1 MISHPTATE
10 LTEAVAAFDAETPT
24 PGDARHVFLARVA
37 DNARA
42 TLAREAE
49 QGARLEAEA
58 VERLSALLAM
68 TGDHATLNAE
78 LCRRLKDGE
87 LAPLDPVL
95 LAHLR
100 ATAIGQ
106 IAIDQPTYGGLAA
119 LLDADLGL
127 GGREG

>member
-1 MISHPTATE
+1 MISHPTAEE
-10 LTEAVAAFDAETPT
+10 LSEAVALFQAESAT
-24 PGDARHVFLARVA
+24 PGDARHAFLARVA

-49 QGARLEAEA
+49 HGARLEAEA
-58 VERLSALLAM
+58 NQRLSALLGEA
-68 TGDHATLNAE
+68 GDYATLNAR
-78 LCRRLKDGE
+78 LCE
-87 LAPLDPVL
+87 ALAGGKIGPREPAL

-119 LLDADLGL
+119 LLDDGR
-127 GGREG
+127 GG

>member
-1 MISHPTATE
+1 MISHPNAAE
-10 LTEAVAAFDAETPT
+10 LTEAIAAFDAEAAA
-24 PGDARHVFLARVA
+24 PGDARHAFLARVA

-49 QGARLEAEA
+49 QGRRLEAEA
-58 VERLSALLAM
+58 IERLAALLGE
-68 TGDHATLNAE
+68 TGDFAALNAK
-78 LCRRLKDGE
+78 LCKTLRDGA
-87 LAPLDPVL
+87 LDPLDRRL

-119 LLDADLGL
+119 LRD
-127 GGREG
+127 GGDGG

>member
-1 MISHPTATE
+1 MISHPTAAE
-10 LTEAVAAFDAETPT
+10 LTEAVAAFDAEAVL
-24 PGDARHVFLARVA
+24 PGDERQAFLARVA

-58 VERLSALLAM
+58 VHRLSALLGE
-68 TGDHATLNAE
+68 TGDFATLNAR
-78 LCRRLKDGE
+78 LCEALREGALN
-87 LAPLDPVL
+87 PLDPVL

-106 IAIDQPTYGGLAA
+106 IAIDQPSYGGLAA
-119 LLDADLGL
+119 LRDCGN
-127 GGREG
+127 GG

>member
-1 MISHPTATE
+1 VISHPTAVE
-10 LTEAVAAFDAETPT
+10 LTEAVASFEAEPAI
-24 PGDARHVFLARVA
+24 PGDARQTFLARVT

-49 QGARLEAEA
+49 HGARLEAEA
-58 VERLSALLAM
+58 VERLNGLLEETGDFSAL
-68 TGDHATLNAE
+68 NAK
-78 LCRRLKDGE
+78 LCQALREGAI
-87 LAPLDPVL
+87 APLDPAL

-119 LLDADLGL
+119 LLD
-127 GGREG
+127 GGRGG